1 MSVRNR
7 TAAER
12 LRTARAPG
20 EAEAEQRAW
29 EVVHSAYAEQPTPPR
44 SRLRIRFAPVPIVAV
59 LVGVLAL
66 TPAGAAV
73 HRWIEQTIGVRHARA
88 ALFSLP
94 APGRI
99 LVSGPGGAWTVASDG
114 AKRRLGPWRQATW
127 SPHAEYVAVA
137 GANQLIAVDLRGI
150 TRWAVARPGVRFP
163 EWYAPN
169 GYRVAYLSGTT
180 LRVIAGDGVGD
191 LTLARGVAPVA
202 PAWRPGHEY
211 QLAYVTGRGGV
222 AVRDADS
229 GKLEFALPEQ
239 STPRLLSWSADGQR
253 LLVLTRDA
261 AIVYTGVG
269 RTVIRR
275 AFGPGQGALD
285 AALSPDGSAV
295 ALLAARDLTLID
307 LAAHPGP
314 TRQVFSG
321 KGLRQVAF
329 SPDGRWL
336 LVSWPAAD
344 QWIFIHATGA
354 PRLIA
359 VSRIAQQFTPAGS
372 RPAFPELDGWCC
384 TSAGGSG

>member
-1 MSVRNR
+1 MTIQDR
-7 TAAER
+7 TTGER

-20 EAEAEQRAW
+20 EAEAERRTW
-29 EVVHSAYAEQPTPPR
+29 EVVRSAYAEQPTAPR
-44 SRLRIRFAPVPIVAV
+44 SRPRIRFALVPIVAV

-73 HRWIEQTIGVRHARA
+73 HRWIEQTLGVRHAQP

-114 AKRRLGPWRQATW
+114 AKRRLGPWREATW

-137 GANQLIAVDLRGI
+137 GANQLTAVDLRGS
-150 TRWAVARPGVRFP
+150 TRWAIARPGVRFP

-169 GYRVAYLSGTT
+169 GYRVAYLSATT

-191 LTLARGVAPVA
+191 RPLAHDVAAVA
-202 PAWRPGHEY
+202 PAWRPGHAY
-211 QLAYVTGRGGV
+211 QLAYVTAGGAV
-222 AVRDADS
+222 AVRDADTRE
-229 GKLEFALPEQ
+229 LEFSLPET
-239 STPRLLSWSADGQR
+239 SMPRLLAWSPDGRR

-261 AIVYTGVG
+261 AIVYTGTG
-269 RTVIRR
+269 RAVDRR
-275 AFGPGQGALD
+275 TFGPGQTALD
-285 AALSPDGSAV
+285 AALSPDGRTV
-295 ALLAARDLTLID
+295 ALLGARDLTLID
-307 LAAHPGP
+307 LGAHRGP
-314 TRQVFSG
+314 VRQVFSG
-321 KGLRQVAF
+321 QGLRQVAF

-354 PRLIA
+354 PRIIA
-359 VSRIAQQFTPAGS
+359 VSRIAQQFTPAGN

-384 TSAGGSG
+384 TSTGGSG